1 MYMPMKG
8 KRLFWVLVVLGAVV
22 APKDRL
28 HATEVVSADFCTQ
41 AQQWIVSTSIRSSNT
56 VFEDFDAFTKSK
68 PEIDPLVTTQYSWP
82 QRSKGGAVM
91 QVSCKMKTA
100 DHLQTIHGAEA
111 AGADIGCRGVNAK
124 ILEEVIAG
132 MTDEE
137 RSALAFVPGETLIFE
152 DDIVTNQ
159 GPVWLEPYAMV
170 RRDAS
175 RLIIQAKG
183 MQNDWNDARYA
194 NAPTRFRGTRYCHL
208 ISPDYLRALLLGE
221 TISAW

>member
-1 MYMPMKG
+1 MAG
-8 KRLFWVLVVLGAVV
+8 RGVIWIFVALGLTAG
-22 APKDRL
+22 
-28 HATEVVSADFCTQ
+28 ATIPLRASETISADFCTQ
-41 AQQWIVSTSIRSSNT
+41 AQQWIVGTSIRSNNT
-56 VFEDFDAFTKSK
+56 VFEDFEAFTKSK

-100 DHLQTIHGAEA
+100 DHLQTVHGAEA
-111 AGADIGCRGVNAK
+111 VVADIGCRGVNTK
-124 ILEEVIAG
+124 IFEEVIAA

-183 MQNDWNDARYA
+183 MQNDWNDTRYA
-194 NAPTRFRGTRYCHL
+194 NAPARFRGTRYCHL
-208 ISPDYLRALLLGE
+208 ISPNYLRALLLGE

>member
-1 MYMPMKG
+1 MYAPMKG
-8 KRLFWVLVVLGAVV
+8 KRLFWVLVILGAFV
-22 APKDRL
+22 APKDGL
-28 HATEVVSADFCTQ
+28 HTAEAVSPDFCTQ
-41 AQQWIVSTSIRSSNT
+41 AQQWIVGTSIRSSNN
-56 VFEDFDAFTKSK
+56 VFEDFEAFTKSK

-91 QVSCKMKTA
+91 QISCKMKTA
-100 DHLQTIHGAEA
+100 DHLQTVYGAEV
-111 AGADIGCRGVNAK
+111 AGADIGCRGVNTK
-124 ILEEVIAG
+124 ILEEVIAS

-137 RSALAFVPGETLIFE
+137 RAAIVFVPGESLIFE

-170 RRDAS
+170 RQEAS

-194 NAPTRFRGTRYCHL
+194 NAPARFRGTRYCHL